1 MPRRGK
7 LRPEKP
13 EGWSASPRTISDMRS
28 KIERGA
34 FGESGMR
41 GGRQPV
47 DAQLRAALS
56 SLSTRQAMARAMAGS
71 DKRAYSNA
79 MQQLRRYAS
88 GKRGAGVP
96 EDLKRRVTDQARKMN
111 RSAASQKIRKAR
123 KVRVKMVTDATVSAK
138 SRDNFGPGYSGA
150 GYGAEVDPE
159 AFAEALDR
167 GDTWSI
173 MAMAYE
179 DYWPGSADTGIHF
192 EDVQDVEIIID
203 E

>member
-1 MPRRGK
+1 
-7 LRPEKP
+7 
-13 EGWSASPRTISDMRS
+13 MRS

-34 FGESGMR
+34 FGEAGMK
-41 GGRQPV
+41 GGRQSV
-47 DAQLRAALS
+47 DAQMRSALS
-56 SLSTRQAMARAMAGS
+56 HLSVRQSMARAMAGD
-71 DKRAYSNA
+71 DKRAYNNA

-96 EDLKRRVTDQARKMN
+96 EDLKRRVVEGARKLH

-123 KVRVKMVTDATVSAK
+123 RVRVRMVTDATVSAK

-150 GYGAEVDPE
+150 GYGAEINPE
-159 AFAEALDR
+159 VFAEALDR

-179 DYWPGSADTGIHF
+179 DYWPGSSDTGIHF

>member
-1 MPRRGK
+1 MPRKRK

-13 EGWSASPRTISDMRS
+13 EGWSASPRTISRMRS
-28 KIERGA
+28 KIEHGA
-34 FGESGMR
+34 FGDTWAR
-41 GGRQPV
+41 GGRQPL
-47 DAQLRAALS
+47 DIQLRAALTN
-56 SLSTRQAMARAMAGS
+56 LSTRQAMARAMAGD

-96 EDLKRRVTDQARKMN
+96 EDVKRRVTEQARKLHK
-111 RSAASQKIRKAR
+111 ADASQKIRKAR
-123 KVRVKMVTDATVSAK
+123 QVRVKMVTDATVSAK

-179 DYWPGSADTGIHF
+179 DYWPGSTDAGIHF